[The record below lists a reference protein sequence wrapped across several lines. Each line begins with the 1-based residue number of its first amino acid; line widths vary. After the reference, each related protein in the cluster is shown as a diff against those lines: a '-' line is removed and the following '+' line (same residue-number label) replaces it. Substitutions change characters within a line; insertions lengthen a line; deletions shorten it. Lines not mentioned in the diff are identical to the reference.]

1 MFRLFKRKKKTDP
14 ELEWLLFKENEGL
27 GKILEE
33 HRKERAKVEEEI
45 DKAEKALKALG
56 YTDKDLKKIA
66 QKAKMKVIKNG
77 DEA

>member
-14 ELEWLLFKENEGL
+14 ELEWLIKENERL
-27 GKILEE
+27 DNILEE
-33 HRKERAKVEEEI
+33 HKKERAKVEEEI

-66 QKAKMKVIKNG
+66 KKAKMKVI
-77 DEA
+77 

>member
-14 ELEWLLFKENEGL
+14 ELEWLIKENERL
-27 GKILEE
+27 DKILEE

-66 QKAKMKVIKNG
+66 KKAKMKVI
-77 DEA
+77 